1 MKERPEAARARRT
14 GPVARLMLLL
24 IRSYQLTLSAFIGR
38 HCRHLPT
45 CSEYAHEAIA
55 RHGAWAGFW
64 LGLFRVLRCHPLG
77 THGFDPVPEEAPRR
91 EWRFWRYR
99 ALAHCTAR
107 NRMPPSETPEGP
119 AP

>member
-1 MKERPEAARARRT
+1 MGERPEPAPRPSP
-14 GPVARLMLLL
+14 GPVARVMMLL
-24 IRSYQLTLSAFIGR
+24 IRGYQLTLSAFLGR

-45 CSEYAHEAIA
+45 CSEYAKEAIA

-99 ALAHCTAR
+99 ASGRCDNDDRT
-107 NRMPPSETPEGP
+107 TPDGS

>member
-1 MKERPEAARARRT
+1 MKDRPP
-14 GPVARLMLLL
+14 GIVARLLMML
-24 IRSYQLTLSAFIGR
+24 IRGYQLTLSAFIGR

-45 CSEYAHEAIA
+45 CSEYAREAIG

-77 THGFDPVPEEAPRR
+77 THGFDPVPEEAPGF

-99 ALAHCTAR
+99 AFGRCPGADEAGADAER
-107 NRMPPSETPEGP
+107 DP